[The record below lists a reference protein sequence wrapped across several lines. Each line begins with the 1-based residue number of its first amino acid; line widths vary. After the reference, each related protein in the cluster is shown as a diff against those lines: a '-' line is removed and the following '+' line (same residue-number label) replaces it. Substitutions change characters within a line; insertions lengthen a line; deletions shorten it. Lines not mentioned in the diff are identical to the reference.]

1 MTVNEILT
9 LISRIAF
16 ICCITCFI
24 IYYILVARQIRR
36 RHKAEEEREREYE
49 ALKNLRGDDYWKAYA
64 AYKKKYQK

>member
-49 ALKNLRGDDYWKAYA
+49 ALKPKWR
-64 AYKKKYQK
+64 